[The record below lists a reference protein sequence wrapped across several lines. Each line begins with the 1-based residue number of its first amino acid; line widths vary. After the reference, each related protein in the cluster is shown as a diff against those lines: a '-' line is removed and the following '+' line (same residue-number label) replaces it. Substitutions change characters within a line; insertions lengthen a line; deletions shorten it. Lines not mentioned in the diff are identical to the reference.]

1 MMKLNKTVF
10 TLLAVAVVVGCGKPD
25 SNENKQGSGSDKEE
39 EKTPEVVVKPFMTGA
54 DVSWTSEMEAAGK
67 TFKGTDGKT
76 ADLFAILSD
85 CGVDAVRLRVWVGPT
100 GGWSGKDDVVK
111 LAKRATEKGLAVMVD
126 FHYSDFF
133 ADPSRQTVPEAWKAD
148 SGDISKMATHVKDHT
163 TEVLQALKAAGV
175 APKWVQI
182 GNETRNGMIWPS
194 GQLWNDK
201 GDIAGGWQNFVNL
214 YNAGYNAAKA
224 VFSNILVMPHLNN
237 AFDDNAWWFSKFKAA
252 GGKMD
257 MIALSHYPQT
267 VTGKTW
273 QQANDLAVSRIQAL
287 SAANSCKVMISE
299 VGIKASDLALG
310 KQILTDF
317 IGKIKSSGSCS
328 GIFYWEPEVYG
339 GWKPAIYTT
348 LGWNSYDMGCFT
360 AQGAPSDAFLTLKNN

>member
-1 MMKLNKTVF
+1 MKLKKTILSIL
-10 TLLAVAVVVGCGKPD
+10 TIAAVISCSKQPE
-25 SNENKQGSGSDKEE
+25 SNGNNNGGNEGGT
-39 EKTPEVVVKPFMTGA
+39 TPEIVVKPFVTGA
-54 DVSWTSEMEAAGK
+54 DVSWASEMEAAGK
-67 TFKGTDGKT
+67 SFKGTDGKT
-76 ADLFAILSD
+76 ADLFAILSS
-85 CGVDAVRLRVWVGPT
+85 CGLDAVRLRVWVSPT
-100 GGWSGKDDVVK
+100 GGWSGKDDMVK

-148 SGDISKMATHVKDHT
+148 TGDISKMAAHVKDHT
-163 TEVLQALKAAGV
+163 TEVLHALKAAGV
-175 APKWVQI
+175 APKWIQI

-194 GQLWNDK
+194 GQLWTDK

-224 VFSNILVMPHLNN
+224 VFSDVKVMPHLNN
-237 AFDDNAWWFSKFKAA
+237 AYDDNAWWFTKFVSA

-267 VTGKTW
+267 VSGKTW
-273 QQANDLAVSRIQAL
+273 QQANDLAVSRVQAL
-287 SAANSCKVMISE
+287 SKAHNCKVMISE
-299 VGIKASDLALG
+299 VGIKASDLTLG
-310 KQILTDF
+310 KQILSDF
-317 IGKIKSSGSCS
+317 IGKIKSSGSCA

-339 GWKPAIYTT
+339 GWKPAVYTT

-360 AQGAPSDAFLTLKNN
+360 ASGTPSDAFLALKNN